1 MPKQLN
7 FILLFLLL
15 CSFTLNV
22 YWYLSND
29 DRKQQILQLNALLK
43 HGEGG
48 GDSAEEG
55 LFAMGDSSSSRVYTG
70 GARHEY
76 DQSGSFP
83 PSELGAS
90 NARAAQDND
99 GDYSDIQDFQSDEVS
114 SALAMK
120 LFNQTLFDQAI
131 DVYQEL
137 LYSNEMDAK
146 AVRDDWLSQAQ
157 SWLNDKKLSKLIPF
171 LSLFTVAQPYDLD
184 FLALDAERQAA
195 TGDIVSAVDSYY
207 FITNNSFEPNKQQF
221 WFTRIYQLTELHYK
235 QLFEQEAWPL
245 IIETSE
251 NWLDKDEQASYY
263 YALAYALFQVQSY
276 YQASANLRPIMDDS
290 RFQVKAQDLQ
300 DKIDKAMQ
308 GERLVALTKRGA
320 HYVLP
325 AVVSEQG
332 NVKLMLDTGA
342 SYTVVS
348 NERFNDISSQINY
361 EYIGELT
368 MNTAGGRANA
378 SRYKVSSFQ
387 IDQFV
392 LEDFTLVV
400 MDLHALKGADG
411 LLGMNFF
418 NHFKFRID
426 QDEDQLIL
434 QAR

>member
-1 MPKQLN
+1 MSKQLN
-7 FILLFLLL
+7 FILLFSLLF
-15 CSFTLNV
+15 SVALNV

-29 DRKQQILQLNALLK
+29 DKEQKIVQLSALLNRS
-43 HGEGG
+43 EGG
-48 GDSAEEG
+48 RQSTDVG
-55 LFAMGDSSSSRVYTG
+55 LFTMGDNSNSQTSTG
-70 GARHEY
+70 GATRELI
-76 DQSGSFP
+76 QSGSL
-83 PSELGAS
+83 PSSKLDAS
-90 NARAAQDND
+90 NTRAAQLNND
-99 GDYSDIQDFQSDEVS
+99 SDIQDFEQDEVS
-114 SALAMK
+114 AAVAMK
-120 LFNQTLFDQAI
+120 LFNQTLFDKAI
-131 DVYQEL
+131 EVYQEL
-137 LYSNEMDAK
+137 LYSNEVDAK
-146 AVRDDWLSQAQ
+146 AVRDDWLSLAQ
-157 SWLNDKKLSKLIPF
+157 SWLNDKKLSKLSPF
-171 LSLFTVAQPYDLD
+171 LSLFTAAQPYDLD

-195 TGDIVSAVDSYY
+195 VGDIATAVDSYY

-221 WFTRIYQLTELHYK
+221 WFTRIYQLTELYYK

-251 NWLDKDEQASYY
+251 HWLDKDEQASYY
-263 YALAYALFQVQSY
+263 YALAYALFQVKSY

-325 AVVSEQG
+325 AVISEQG
-332 NVKLMLDTGA
+332 SVQLMLDTGA

-361 EYIGELT
+361 EYIDELT
-368 MNTAGGRANA
+368 MNTAGGRASA
-378 SRYKVSSFQ
+378 SRYKVSAFQ